1 MGNFWRYVFNT
12 INQHCQKK
20 ERERRR
26 ELSEKNQGTL
36 K

>member
-1 MGNFWRYVFNT
+1 MGNFWRYVFNK

-20 ERERRR
+20 ERERR